1 MSTVFLFP
9 GQGAQF
15 PGMVK
20 DICQAIPEAM
30 KVVTDA
36 EHVSGEPLFKWL
48 WDIEA
53 SELARSDRSQL
64 SITVASLA
72 VSKALQTR
80 GIKPSVCAGF
90 SLGEFAALYTAG
102 ILSFED
108 TIQVVKQ
115 RGLIMHKACEDIKT
129 ASKTD
134 SGEDKAP
141 GMCAVIGLTPEQVV
155 EALAPYSGQN
165 GIAFP
170 VNMNSPKQTVVSGT
184 AEGLE
189 LCEKICKEKG
199 ARRVIRLQ
207 VAGPFHSPL
216 MKKASQ
222 EFEQV
227 LNTVAFKDP
236 ELTLLS
242 NVTGKKITIGE
253 EAKQL
258 AVKHFTHPVLWTAE
272 EKEINTIL
280 QQGTDNLLIEAG
292 PGTVLTGLWRDSG
305 YADTISCVSCGTL
318 EQLNLIKQ

>member
-20 DICQAIPEAM
+20 DICQAVPEAM

-36 EHVSGEPLFKWL
+36 ESISGEPLFKWL

-53 SELARSDRSQL
+53 QELSRSDRSQL

-72 VSKALQTR
+72 VSKALQAR

-102 ILSFED
+102 VLSFED

-115 RGLIMHKACEDIKT
+115 RGLIMQRACEVIRE
-129 ASKTD
+129 ASKSAD
-134 SGEDKAP
+134 GEEKAP

-155 EALAPYSGQN
+155 EALTPYSGSD

-189 LCEKICKEKG
+189 LCEKVCKERG

-258 AVKHFTHPVLWTAE
+258 AVKHFTHPVLWTTE
-272 EKEINTIL
+272 EKEINEIL
-280 QQGTDNLLIEAG
+280 QQNTDNLLIEAG

>member
-115 RGLIMHKACEDIKT
+115 RGLIMQKACEDIKA

-184 AEGLE
+184 SEGLE

>member
-15 PGMVK
+15 PGMMK
-20 DICQAIPEAM
+20 DICMAISEAM

-36 EHVSGEPLFKWL
+36 EAISGEPLFKWL

-53 SELARSDRSQL
+53 AELARSDRSQL

-72 VSKALQTR
+72 VSKALRSR
-80 GIKPSVCAGF
+80 GITPSVCAGF
-90 SLGEFAALYTAG
+90 SLGEFAALHTAG
-102 ILSFED
+102 VLSFED
-108 TIQVVKQ
+108 TIRVVKQ
-115 RGLIMHKACEDIKT
+115 RGLIMQKACDEIKQAGRMGDGT
-129 ASKTD
+129 ERT
-134 SGEDKAP
+134 P

-155 EALAPYSGQN
+155 EALSPYSKAD

-170 VNMNSPKQTVVSGT
+170 VNMNSPRQTVVSGT

-189 LCEKICKEKG
+189 LCEKVCKEKG
-199 ARRVIRLQ
+199 AKRVIRLQ

-236 ELTLLS
+236 EITLLS
-242 NVTGKKITIGE
+242 NVTGKKVTIGE

-272 EKEINTIL
+272 EKEINEIL
-280 QQGTDNLLIEAG
+280 QKDDKNQIIETG
-292 PGTVLTGLWRDSG
+292 PGTVLSGLWRDSG
-305 YADTISCVSCGTL
+305 YAEKAPCVSCGTL
-318 EQLNLIKQ
+318 EQLNSIIQ